1 MSNTIFALWIGF
13 SAGLLLLFLYLAF
26 LNLRNQQPRSVELGE
41 MIPSFL
47 PVDVAA
53 FSELI
58 ESQRKTD
65 ILAGSRNRE
74 QVREMIS
81 VLERMTH
88 NAALLQRLGYS
99 QLNTGNPLI
108 CDLAQQMIDAGVHVR
123 LYSFLGLA
131 ALRLWRIFGI
141 TPALLFPATKIA
153 ELQKMMSESLV
164 PSYELL
170 KNKAGNLI
178 CVKFSGYHDAL
189 IQSL

>member
-1 MSNTIFALWIGF
+1 MSNTVFALWIGF

-26 LNLRNQQPRSVELGE
+26 LNLRNQQPGNVELGE
-41 MIPSFL
+41 IMPSFL
-47 PVDVAA
+47 PVNVSA

-58 ESQRKTD
+58 EAQRKAD
-65 ILAGSRNRE
+65 AVACGDNRE

-123 LYSFLGLA
+123 LYSFLGIV
-131 ALRLWRIFGI
+131 ALRLWRIFGLR
-141 TPALLFPATKIA
+141 TALLFPAAKIA

>member
-26 LNLRNQQPRSVELGE
+26 LNLRNQQPRNVELGE

-47 PVDVAA
+47 PVNVAA

-58 ESQRKTD
+58 EAQRKGD
-65 ILAGSRNRE
+65 VLARE
-74 QVREMIS
+74 QVREIIS

-131 ALRLWRIFGI
+131 ALRLWRIFGLR
-141 TPALLFPATKIA
+141 PALLFPAAKIA

>member
-1 MSNTIFALWIGF
+1 MSNTVFALWIGF

-26 LNLRNQQPRSVELGE
+26 LNLRNQKPRNVELGE

-47 PVDVAA
+47 PVNVAA

-58 ESQRKTD
+58 EAQRNTNALPGGGD
-65 ILAGSRNRE
+65 RE

-131 ALRLWRIFGI
+131 ALRLWRIFGLR
-141 TPALLFPATKIA
+141 PVLLFPAAKVA

-164 PSYELL
+164 PSYEQL

>member
-1 MSNTIFALWIGF
+1 MSNTVFALWIGF

-26 LNLRNQQPRSVELGE
+26 LNLRNQKPRNIELGE

-47 PVDVAA
+47 PVNVMA

-58 ESQRKTD
+58 EAQRNAD
-65 ILAGSRNRE
+65 ALASGNNRE
-74 QVREMIS
+74 QVREMIT

-131 ALRLWRIFGI
+131 ALRLWRILGLRPI
-141 TPALLFPATKIA
+141 LLFPAAKIA

-164 PSYELL
+164 PSYEML

>member
-26 LNLRNQQPRSVELGE
+26 LNLRNQQPRNVELGE

-47 PVDVAA
+47 PVDVTA
-53 FSELI
+53 FSQLI
-58 ESQRKTD
+58 ESQRKAD
-65 ILAGSRNRE
+65 VLAGRKNRE

-131 ALRLWRIFGI
+131 VLRIWRIFGL
-141 TPALLFPATKIA
+141 TPALLFPAARIA

>member
-26 LNLRNQQPRSVELGE
+26 LNLRNQQPRNVELGE

-47 PVDVAA
+47 PVDVTA
-53 FSELI
+53 FSDLI
-58 ESQRKTD
+58 ESQRKAEVR
-65 ILAGSRNRE
+65 AGRTNRE
-74 QVREMIS
+74 QVKEMIS

-131 ALRLWRIFGI
+131 VLRIWRIFGL
-141 TPALLFPATKIA
+141 TPALLFPAAKIA

>member
-26 LNLRNQQPRSVELGE
+26 LNLRNQQPRNVELGE

-53 FSELI
+53 FSDLI
-58 ESQRKTD
+58 ESQRKAD
-65 ILAGSRNRE
+65 VLAGRKNRE

-123 LYSFLGLA
+123 LYSVLGLA
-131 ALRLWRIFGI
+131 VLRIWRIFGL
-141 TPALLFPATKIA
+141 TPALLFPAAKIA

>member
-1 MSNTIFALWIGF
+1 MSNTVFALWIGF

-26 LNLRNQQPRSVELGE
+26 LNLRNQKPRNVELGE

-47 PVDVAA
+47 PVNVTA

-58 ESQRKTD
+58 EAQRK
-65 ILAGSRNRE
+65 GSAPVAANNRQ

-131 ALRLWRIFGI
+131 ALRLWRIFGLR
-141 TPALLFPATKIA
+141 PVLLFPAAKIA

>member
-1 MSNTIFALWIGF
+1 MSNTVFALWIGF

-26 LNLRNQQPRSVELGE
+26 LNLCNQKPRNVELGE

-58 ESQRKTD
+58 EAQRKAD
-65 ILAGSRNRE
+65 GLSGGNRA

-131 ALRLWRIFGI
+131 ALRLWRIFGLR
-141 TPALLFPATKIA
+141 PALLFPAAKIT

>member
-1 MSNTIFALWIGF
+1 MSNTVFALWIGF

-26 LNLRNQQPRSVELGE
+26 LNLRNQKPRNVELGE
-41 MIPSFL
+41 MIPSLL
-47 PVDVAA
+47 PVNVTA

-58 ESQRKTD
+58 EAQRD
-65 ILAGSRNRE
+65 IKAMADVSNRE
-74 QVREMIS
+74 QVREMIT

-123 LYSFLGLA
+123 LYSFLGLV
-131 ALRLWRIFGI
+131 ALRLWRIFGLR
-141 TPALLFPATKIA
+141 PVLLFPAAKIA

-164 PSYELL
+164 PSYEQL

>member
-1 MSNTIFALWIGF
+1 MSNTVFALWIGF

-26 LNLRNQQPRSVELGE
+26 LNLRNQQPRNVELGE

-47 PVDVAA
+47 PVDVTA
-53 FSELI
+53 FSDLI
-58 ESQRKTD
+58 ESQRKAEVR
-65 ILAGSRNRE
+65 AGRTNRE
-74 QVREMIS
+74 QVKEMIS

-131 ALRLWRIFGI
+131 VLRIWRIFGL
-141 TPALLFPATKIA
+141 TPALLFPAAKIA

>member
-1 MSNTIFALWIGF
+1 MSNTVFALWIGF

-26 LNLRNQQPRSVELGE
+26 LNLCNQKPRNVELGE

-58 ESQRKTD
+58 EAQRKAD
-65 ILAGSRNRE
+65 GLSGGNRA

-131 ALRLWRIFGI
+131 ALRLWRIFGLR
-141 TPALLFPATKIA
+141 PALLFPPAKIA

>member
-1 MSNTIFALWIGF
+1 MSNTVFALWIGF

-26 LNLRNQQPRSVELGE
+26 LNLRNQKPRNVELGE

-47 PVDVAA
+47 PVNVTA

-58 ESQRKTD
+58 EAQRNAD
-65 ILAGSRNRE
+65 ALAGGNNRE
-74 QVREMIS
+74 QVREMIT

-131 ALRLWRIFGI
+131 ALRLWRVFGLRPI
-141 TPALLFPATKIA
+141 LLFPAAKIA

-164 PSYELL
+164 PSYEML

>member
-1 MSNTIFALWIGF
+1 MSNTVFALWIGF
-13 SAGLLLLFLYLAF
+13 SAGLLLLFLYLGF
-26 LNLRNQQPRSVELGE
+26 LNLRNQQPRKVELGE

-47 PVDVAA
+47 PVDVMA

-58 ESQRKTD
+58 ESQRKMD
-65 ILAGSRNRE
+65 VLAGARNRE
-74 QVREMIS
+74 QVREMIG

-123 LYSFLGLA
+123 LYTFLGLA
-131 ALRLWRIFGI
+131 ALRMWKIFGI
-141 TPALLFPATKIA
+141 TPALLFPAAKIA

-178 CVKFSGYHDAL
+178 CLKFSGYHDAL

>member
-1 MSNTIFALWIGF
+1 MSNTVFALWIGF

-26 LNLRNQQPRSVELGE
+26 LNLRNQQPRNVEVGE
-41 MIPSFL
+41 IIPAFL

-58 ESQRKTD
+58 EAQRKAD
-65 ILAGSRNRE
+65 VLAGGRNRE
-74 QVREMIS
+74 QVREIIR

-131 ALRLWRIFGI
+131 ALRLWRIFGLK
-141 TPALLFPATKIA
+141 PALLFPAARIA
-153 ELQKMMSESLV
+153 ELQKLMSDSLV

-170 KNKAGNLI
+170 KSKAGNLI

-189 IQSL
+189 IQGL

>member
-26 LNLRNQQPRSVELGE
+26 LNLRNQQPRNVELGE

-53 FSELI
+53 FSDLI
-58 ESQRKTD
+58 ESQRKAEVR
-65 ILAGSRNRE
+65 AGRKNRE
-74 QVREMIS
+74 QVKEMIS

-131 ALRLWRIFGI
+131 VLRIWRIFGL
-141 TPALLFPATKIA
+141 TPALLFPAAKIA

>member
-1 MSNTIFALWIGF
+1 
-13 SAGLLLLFLYLAF
+13 LLLLFLYLAF
-26 LNLRNQQPRSVELGE
+26 LNLRNQKPRNVELGE
-41 MIPSFL
+41 MIPSLL
-47 PVDVAA
+47 PVNVTA

-58 ESQRKTD
+58 EAQRNIKA
-65 ILAGSRNRE
+65 LADVSNRE
-74 QVREMIS
+74 QVREMIT

-123 LYSFLGLA
+123 LYSFLGLV
-131 ALRLWRIFGI
+131 ALRLWRIFGLR
-141 TPALLFPATKIA
+141 PVLLFPAAKIA

-164 PSYELL
+164 PSYEQL